1 MENASKALLI
11 AGSVL
16 IAILL
21 IAVGMKVFN
30 STSNTT
36 DSAKTTMEATAIATF
51 NNKFIPYIGTS
62 KSGSQVRSLI
72 NVVMSSNAKN
82 EHHNVNIVDNKGKAI
97 NINDIDSQK
106 YYKIEVG
113 YDGDGYINKINIK

>member
-30 STSNTT
+30 STTNTT

-51 NNKFIPYIGTS
+51 NNKFIPYIGTN

-72 NVVMSSNAKN
+72 NVVVSSNAKN
-82 EHHNVNIVDNKGKAI
+82 QQQVYI
-97 NINDIDSQK
+97 NLGINDDISSQK
-106 YYKIEVG
+106 HYKIEVKEYG
-113 YDGDGYINKINIK
+113 KGYIKSIIITEEK